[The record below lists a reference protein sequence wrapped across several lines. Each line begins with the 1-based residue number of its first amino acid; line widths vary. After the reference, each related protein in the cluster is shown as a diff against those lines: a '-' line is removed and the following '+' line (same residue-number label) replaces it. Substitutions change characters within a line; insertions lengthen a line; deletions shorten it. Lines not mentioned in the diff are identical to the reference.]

1 MIDSLVSF
9 GLGAFFGAVVA
20 VVALA
25 LCNAASTRDDWRNE
39 NESYS

>member
-25 LCNAASTRDDWRNE
+25 LCNAASLRDDWKKE
-39 NESYS
+39 EV